1 MTRSLSLLVLAAI
14 LMAGSSC
21 LVDYRDYEL
30 ELQETR
36 SWLAAGVSEFSAET
50 GNGAVTVTVPAGVP
64 PLWVSAEVTR
74 SCTGKDSADAA
85 ANIDRIVVT
94 DETTET
100 SVSLRADIPND
111 PKRDHGASFD
121 VTMPTGIAV
130 DLKTANG
137 EVNVVGTMSDVE
149 VKTTNGG
156 IMTDETLGR
165 LTLHSTNGDVT
176 VTDHQGSAEAGTS
189 NGDIDCSLELPEPTQ
204 SADLETT
211 NGQVT
216 LTLPA
221 DAAVTFDARTTNGS
235 VTVQGFAD
243 VDYTTNEPTH
253 KAGTIGGGGAEVDI
267 STSNGNVTV
276 KAE

>member
-1 MTRSLSLLVLAAI
+1 DADSI
-14 LMAGSSC
+14 
-21 LVDYRDYEL
+21 
-30 ELQETR
+30 
-36 SWLAAGVSEFSAET
+36 SAV
-50 GNGAVTVTVPAGVP
+50 VT
-64 PLWVSAEVTR
+64 L

-121 VTMPTGIAV
+121 VTMPAGIAV

-253 KAGTIGGGGAEVDI
+253 KAGTIGGGGSEVDI
-267 STSNGNVTV
+267 STSNGNVTI